1 MRTTET
7 VLGIIQDRGKRKL
20 PLEDVYRQLF
30 NPALYLS
37 AYGRIYRNDGA
48 MTPGTTSET
57 VDAMSLKKIDTIIEA
72 LRYERYRW
80 TPVRRVEIPKKNGK
94 TRPLG
99 IPTWSDKLLQEVIR
113 SILEAYYEP
122 QFSDTSHGFRPR
134 RGCHTALTE
143 IHNRWNGTIWFIEG
157 DIKGCFDN
165 IDHTVL
171 LAILRENIQD
181 NRFLRLIENLLRAGY
196 VEQWTYKPTYSGTP
210 QGGIVSPLLAN
221 IYLDKLDQYVE
232 HTLQPAY
239 TRGRKRAEH
248 GEYKAW
254 QQRLYRARKK
264 GNHEVIRT
272 SKKAM
277 RLLPSLDVNDPN
289 YRRLRYVRYADDF
302 MLSFIGSHSEAE
314 KIKTQLRRFLQ
325 DTLKLEL
332 SEEKTLIT
340 HAKTQTARFLG
351 YDIQTQFSPT
361 RRHVNGVIALRVPT
375 DFIKSRR
382 ARYMQEGKPVHRPEL
397 LQNSDFEIVT
407 AYQSEY
413 RGFVGYYALA
423 QNLYW
428 LNGLKYTMETSLLKT
443 LANKHKTSV
452 NAMAQKYRDKI
463 LTSKGPRTCI
473 KVVVD
478 REGKRPLIAYF
489 GGITLTRNKGAIL
502 NDQPQKPSLDPTT
515 ELVKRLEADTCEICG
530 SRMNVEVHHIRKL
543 SDLKRPGRRAKPI
556 WMRVMIARQRKTM
569 VLCRSCHNDLH
580 AGRPLKGERDLK

>member
-1 MRTTET
+1 
-7 VLGIIQDRGKRKL
+7 
-20 PLEDVYRQLF
+20 
-30 NPALYLS
+30 
-37 AYGRIYRNDGA
+37 
-48 MTPGTTSET
+48 
-57 VDAMSLKKIDTIIEA
+57 MSLKKIDTIIEA

-478 REGKRPLIAYF
+478 REVKRPLIAYF

-515 ELVKRLEADTCEICG
+515 ELVKRLEAYTCEICG